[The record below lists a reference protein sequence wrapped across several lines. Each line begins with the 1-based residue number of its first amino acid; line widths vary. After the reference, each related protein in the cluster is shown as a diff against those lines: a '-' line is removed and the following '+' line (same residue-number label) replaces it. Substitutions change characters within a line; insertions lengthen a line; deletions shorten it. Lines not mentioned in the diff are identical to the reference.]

1 MAGEG
6 MPEFTSHAFLCIN
19 KIIRRATGRTPYHP
33 NGKPV
38 RAVCNLR
45 PDHVRQLPA
54 GSDGQSTHTQS
65 NKTTGIIHELSQK
78 SLRFWI
84 YGVRGIF
91 ANEEV
96 S

>member
-1 MAGEG
+1 M
-6 MPEFTSHAFLCIN
+6 N

-54 GSDGQSTHTQS
+54 GSDGQSTHTKS
-65 NKTTGIIHELSQK
+65 NKTTRIVHRTLKRIYDFGFMIYETTSLAKILRK
-78 SLRFWI
+78 S
-84 YGVRGIF
+84 
-91 ANEEV
+91 
-96 S
+96 